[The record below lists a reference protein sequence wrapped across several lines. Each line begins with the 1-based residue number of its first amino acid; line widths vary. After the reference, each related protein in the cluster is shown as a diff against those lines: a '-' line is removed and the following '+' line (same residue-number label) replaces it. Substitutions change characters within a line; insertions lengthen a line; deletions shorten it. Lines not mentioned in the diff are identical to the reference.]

1 MKQAFLILW
10 ALLFLSQWSP
20 AQMTNQQQKNLTAF
34 TRLYGY
40 ARYFHPSDEGA
51 ELDWDKF
58 AIYGSSIVMSAKDDK
73 ALISTLKELFHPFA
87 PTIAIYAAGQGDPF
101 SSASITPPDT
111 NNYKPIAWQ
120 HLGVALSSNSV
131 YKSIRVNRPSPEI
144 AAVQGF
150 APVSQTFSADR
161 IKGKEFRLSGWM
173 KVDSTWGGAG
183 HLWMRIAKKGQVVY
197 FYNMDNRPAT
207 SGTWKEYS
215 FTGQADMNAD
225 TLFMG
230 AFLSGKGSLLIDH
243 IRLSVKEAGE
253 WKEVPLENGSFEN
266 DNPTAKGW
274 RYNQNLAGYRFAT
287 ESKDAQDGAK
297 AFSIVS
303 VKGASLQNRPV
314 AQPLFDHYPR
324 PGESIHTSLV
334 SGIDCNVPL
343 ALYGNKEHSWPTADT
358 AALTRLQKAIQAAA
372 PASVSGDALSVRLGD
387 IVIAWNIFRH
397 FFAYWDDASAAP
409 EQLLDKALWKAAM
422 DKTQF
427 DFVQTLKLMTAP
439 LNDGHIYIS
448 FQRDT
453 VQRAYAPLTFVQA
466 ESKLLIEQV
475 LDSNLRTSIS
485 PGDVVTTYNGQP
497 AAAYLKDLDQTVSGS
512 PQLRAFR
519 IAAELPI
526 GRQDS
531 SLTLTIQRPD
541 GIHTVNVRTSNNWQ
555 TWYGAQANRP
565 SGWLRP
571 GIFYIDIEKAPMD
584 SINAWMPQLTQAK
597 AIICDLRG
605 YPNSNHELINHL
617 LDTAEDTKWMFIPEI
632 TYPDYQHV
640 SYKGGGWQ
648 MTPQSPHL
656 GGKIFFLTDG
666 SAISYAESYMGFI
679 KDFHL
684 ATIVGQ
690 PTAGTN
696 GNINPFTLPGGY
708 RISWTGMLVKDH
720 NGGKHHLKGITPD
733 VPVQRTIQGI
743 REGRDEFL
751 EKAIGL
757 AEKF

>member
-1 MKQAFLILW
+1 
-10 ALLFLSQWSP
+10 
-20 AQMTNQQQKNLTAF
+20 MTNQQQKDLVAF

-40 ARYFHPSDEGA
+40 ARYFHPSDEAA

-58 AIYGSSIVMSAKDDK
+58 AIYGAGKIMTAKDDK
-73 ALISTLKELFHPFA
+73 ALISTLQELFHPFA
-87 PTIAIYAAGQGDPF
+87 PTIAIYAEGEKDPF
-101 SSASITPPDT
+101 SLAPIPRSDS
-111 NNYKPIAWQ
+111 NNYMPIAWQ
-120 HLGVALSSNSV
+120 HFGVGLSSNSV
-131 YKSIRVNRPSPEI
+131 YKSIRINRPSPDI

-183 HLWMRIAKKGQVVY
+183 HLWMRIAKKGQVVF

-207 SGTWKEYS
+207 SNAWKEYS
-215 FTGQADMNAD
+215 FTGQADKDAD
-225 TLFMG
+225 TLSMG

-243 IRLSVKEAGE
+243 VRLSVKEEGG

-266 DNPTAKGW
+266 DNSSAAKGW
-274 RYNQNLAGYRFAT
+274 RYNQSLAGYRFAT
-287 ESKDAQDGAK
+287 ESTDAHDGAK

-303 VKGASLQNRPV
+303 VKDPGFANMPA
-314 AQPLFDHYPR
+314 AQPLFDHYPK
-324 PGESIHTSLV
+324 PGETIRTTLV
-334 SGIDCNVPL
+334 PGIACTVPL
-343 ALYGNKEHSWPTADT
+343 ALNGNKEHTWPIAD
-358 AALTRLQKAIQAAA
+358 AVALTRLQKAIQAAA
-372 PASVSGDALSVRLGD
+372 PATITGDALAVRLGD
-387 IVIAWNIFRH
+387 IVISWNIFRH
-397 FFAYWDDASAAP
+397 FFAYWEDASASP
-409 EQLLDKALWKAAM
+409 EQLLVKALVKAAT

-427 DFVQTLKLMTAP
+427 DFLKTLQFMTAP
-439 LNDGHIYIS
+439 LNDGHIYVS
-448 FQRDT
+448 FRGDGIA
-453 VQRAYAPLTFVQA
+453 RAFAPITFVVA
-466 ESKLLIEQV
+466 EDRLVIEQV
-475 LDSNLRTSIS
+475 LDNSLRKSIS
-485 PGDVVTTYNGQP
+485 PGDVVSTFNGQP
-497 AAAYLKDLDQTVSGS
+497 AAAYLKALDQTFSGS
-512 PQLRAFR
+512 PQLRVFR
-519 IAAELPI
+519 ITTELPI

-531 SLTLTIQRPD
+531 NLVLGIQRPD
-541 GIHTVNVRTSNNWQ
+541 GTHVVNVRASLGWKA
-555 TWYGAQANRP
+555 WDGAQTKKHP

-571 GIFYIDIEKAPMD
+571 GIFYIDIGKAPMD

-605 YPNSNHELINHL
+605 YPNNNHGLINHL
-617 LDTAEDTKWMFIPEI
+617 MDKPEDTKWMFVPEI

-640 SYKGGGWQ
+640 SYKGMGWD
-648 MTPQSPHL
+648 MKPASPHL
-656 GGKIFFLTDG
+656 AGKIFFLTDG
-666 SAISYAESYMGFI
+666 SAISYAESFMGFI

-733 VPVQRTIQGI
+733 VPVQRTIKGI

-751 EKAIGL
+751 EKAMEL
-757 AEKF
+757 AGK